1 MLFEMVVPDV
11 RERFYTQLF
20 TRTERDT
27 PVLADAY
34 PEITLCLANVEGVA
48 AITCVFIYKA
58 RRAHL
63 RKRILVTEN
72 GSQILNLSKHRTDIH
87 LRVIP
92 LHQVPK
98 IFRKFLAS
106 QTQIVSGK
114 QNYTFRNVKFQNLI

>member
-1 MLFEMVVPDV
+1 MVVPDV

-20 TRTERDT
+20 TRMERDT

-63 RKRILVTEN
+63 RKSIFVTQN
-72 GSQILNLSKHRTDIH
+72 GSQILNLSKH
-87 LRVIP
+87 L
-92 LHQVPK
+92 
-98 IFRKFLAS
+98 
-106 QTQIVSGK
+106 
-114 QNYTFRNVKFQNLI
+114 NL

>member
-1 MLFEMVVPDV
+1 MMGAPDD

-20 TRTERDT
+20 TRM
-27 PVLADAY
+27 LADAH

-63 RKRILVTEN
+63 RKSILVTEN
-72 GSQILNLSKHRTDIH
+72 RSQILNLSKHRTDIH

-98 IFRKFLAS
+98 IFRKLLAS
-106 QTQIVSGK
+106 QPQIVSGK

>member
-27 PVLADAY
+27 PMFADAH

-63 RKRILVTEN
+63 WKSILVTEDR
-72 GSQILNLSKHRTDIH
+72 S
-87 LRVIP
+87 
-92 LHQVPK
+92 
-98 IFRKFLAS
+98 
-106 QTQIVSGK
+106 
-114 QNYTFRNVKFQNLI
+114 